1 MPVVDIKGV
10 GKAQFPDEMPIEDIR
25 TFLRNKNFQDIQ
37 QGRSR
42 ALDPQPQTMSS
53 VDQSLVQKAGQSI
66 SDYLFDQGIIS
77 DRYRAQEVG
86 KIIVCLG
93 EFLPVLGDATAG
105 DDCGKAAAEGGRSG
119 MWVGSLGHGPS

>member
-42 ALDPQPQTMSS
+42 ALDPQPQTMSN
-53 VDQSLVQKAGQSI
+53 VDQSLVQRAGQKV

-86 KIIVCLG
+86 KSIAGLG

-105 DDCGKAAAEGGRSG
+105 DDFRK
-119 MWVGSLGHGPS
+119 GSSSRR